1 LRSAYQAALA
11 AHREGLAAAAS
22 AMGWSFAT
30 HRTDQPPELA
40 LLALFQ
46 RLEGG

>member
-1 LRSAYQAALA
+1 
-11 AHREGLAAAAS
+11 
-22 AMGWSFAT
+22 MGWSFAT